1 MNNFSGDLSQNKR
14 NQEQFNFDGSAE
26 QSLLKKSKSDSPP
39 GPSSVLHVRNL
50 PIDCTEQELGAIACP
65 FGRVEKVLLLK
76 GKTQGFVQMQDV
88 PSASALV
95 QYYGQVQANVR
106 GKPVYFQFSQHQSV
120 NTTTT
125 TTEEQANHT
134 LLVTVTNL
142 VYPVTID
149 ILHQVFS
156 KYGVIIKI
164 VIFSKKGFQ
173 ALIQMGDKNQAREAK
188 QALDGQ
194 NIYSGCCTLRI
205 QFSNLG
211 SLKVKYNNDKSRD
224 FTNNSLPSGDAAPG
238 VGGTAPHPH
247 HHQFGALNPLG
258 LGLFPDAA
266 AAAAYG
272 YGHPHGVNPAAFGFH
287 GQKQPGGLSLGM
299 GPAVLIVNGLDPER
313 VTPDVLFT
321 LFGVYGDVLRV
332 KILYNKTDTA
342 LIQFASP
349 QQAETALANLN
360 QAPLFGRLLSANFSK
375 HHTIAMPREGTEGA
389 HLTKDYTGSPL
400 HRFKVAG
407 SKNFQHIFPP
417 GPVLHISNI
426 PPTATE
432 DDLKNLFTQYG
443 HVLSFRFFAKDR
455 RMGHIE
461 MSSTTE
467 GIEALLFTHN
477 AQLHDHNLRVTFSK
491 NSQQVPQPG
500 VFY

>member
-1 MNNFSGDLSQNKR
+1 MINDFSGDLSQNKR
-14 NQEQFNFDGSAE
+14 NQDQFNYDGSAE
-26 QSLLKKSKSDSPP
+26 QSLLKKPKSDSPA

-50 PIDCTEQELGAIACP
+50 PMDCTEQELVTIACP

-88 PSASALV
+88 QSATALV
-95 QYYGQVQANVR
+95 QYYLQVQANIR
-106 GKPVYFQFSQHQSV
+106 GKPVYFQYSQHQAV
-120 NTTTT
+120 NTATGD
-125 TTEEQANHT
+125 EQSNHI

-156 KYGVIIKI
+156 KYGAIHKI

-173 ALIQMGDKNQAREAK
+173 ALIQMGDKNQAQAAK

-205 QFSNLG
+205 QYSNLP
-211 SLKVKYNNDKSRD
+211 SLNVKYNNDKSRD
-224 FTNNSLPSGDAAPG
+224 FTNNNLPSGDAAGPA
-238 VGGTAPHPH
+238 VG
-247 HHQFGALNPLG
+247 QFGGALNPLG
-258 LGLFPDAA
+258 LGLFPDAS
-266 AAAAYG
+266 YG
-272 YGHPHGVNPAAFGFH
+272 GYHVNPAAFGY
-287 GQKQPGGLSLGM
+287 GQKQGAVGMGMGM
-299 GPAVLIVNGLDPER
+299 GPSVLIVNGLEAER

-342 LIQFASP
+342 LVQFATP

-360 QAPLFGRLLSANFSK
+360 QAPLFGRTLTINFSK
-375 HHTIAMPREGTEGA
+375 HNTIAMPREGTEGA

-417 GPVLHISNI
+417 GPVLHVSNI
-426 PPTATE
+426 PATASEE
-432 DDLKNLFTQYG
+432 DIKNLFAQYG
-443 HVLSFRFFAKDR
+443 RVLSFRFFAKDR
-455 RMGHIE
+455 RMGHVE
-461 MSSTTE
+461 MASTTE
-467 GIEALLFTHN
+467 GIEALLYTHN
-477 AQLHDHNLRVTFSK
+477 AQLHDHHLRVTFSK
-491 NSQQVPQPG
+491 GSQHAQQPAG
-500 VFY
+500 ASSMGFAQGFAGYQ